1 MAANIPLPQ
10 SPSPSTSS
18 SPSLP
23 KEPLTEE
30 RGTTE
35 QQQQQPEI
43 TEKPQETA
51 EQQQETAE
59 NHATHIEPSPPPP
72 PSPYESTLH
81 SIIQALLP
89 IVSGQNTLLSLHHT
103 LNELSQKP
111 NTKLT
116 EQTNQL
122 LNSLNERFDQLDR
135 LKVCDPSSNPISQL
149 KLDQPPPPDP
159 PDKIEIEEKASQE
172 KQAAI
177 QAMKTE
183 LETTQIKLKQEEEKR
198 AKSISL
204 LRAVRQKLVQT
215 EKDKNAL
222 ESELNE
228 MNSNSSSKIKELQ
241 SDKRSL
247 EDELSKLKITQEQ
260 QLSKLRHSY
269 ERENQSIRSQFE
281 REKASTK
288 SQFELDTITAKAAY
302 ERELTNRNQ
311 KIGQS
316 EGRLREVSGERD
328 RLFEQLQKRQAELE
342 DTRAQ
347 HDELKGSVDEL
358 EHQLKES
365 QNRIHVLCEELDH
378 LQKLNSTQ
386 DSQQGGLQ
394 TMIQELEQ
402 THRNKTQALELR
414 ISQLEKERMDVEN
427 ELGESLRD
435 RLAQIESLRNEAR
448 LKNIEYAD
456 SLNSTAQ
463 RNQEILKSD
472 AEREL
477 LKNQLLSAIQTR
489 DSQTDLIANLKQ
501 QLEELQEEWKKDKE
515 ELGKLRVEI
524 EESQLRE
531 KTLKESNQKL
541 IENEIKKVEEVKGL
555 FLRGKIDQN
564 PDLRREGV
572 GYFANF
578 SRKQSVHQ
586 ATTLSPEKSSFALPS
601 SSASSS
607 TAATS
612 PTRNVRRTS
621 GVEVRVDRNE
631 SDLKQERTDSL
642 NTLDHQLPPNNNHHQ
657 PQHEN
662 HHSLSVSDPSNPSSP
677 TKQSSSSTITTL
689 QNHTK
694 DHNNGN
700 VIVNDHQHYND
711 NEAELNFEYLRNT
724 LLQFLEHKEMRPHL
738 VRVLGVILHFTP
750 QEIRRLASKV

>member
-1 MAANIPLPQ
+1 M
-10 SPSPSTSS
+10 
-18 SPSLP
+18 
-23 KEPLTEE
+23 
-30 RGTTE
+30 
-35 QQQQQPEI
+35 
-43 TEKPQETA
+43 
-51 EQQQETAE
+51 
-59 NHATHIEPSPPPP
+59 
-72 PSPYESTLH
+72 
-81 SIIQALLP
+81 
-89 IVSGQNTLLSLHHT
+89 V
-103 LNELSQKP
+103 
-111 NTKLT
+111 
-116 EQTNQL
+116 
-122 LNSLNERFDQLDR
+122 NSERFDHLDR

-159 PDKIEIEEKASQE
+159 PDKIEKEEKASQE

-177 QAMKTE
+177 QAIKSE

-241 SDKRSL
+241 SEKRSL

-311 KIGQS
+311 KIVQS

-365 QNRIHVLCEELDH
+365 QNRSHVLCEELDH

-386 DSQQGGLQ
+386 DSQHGGLQ

-402 THRNKTQALELR
+402 THLNKTQALELR

-456 SLNSTAQ
+456 SLNSMAQ

-501 QLEELQEEWKKDKE
+501 QLVCFFISLP
-515 ELGKLRVEI
+515 
-524 EESQLRE
+524 
-531 KTLKESNQKL
+531 
-541 IENEIKKVEEVKGL
+541 
-555 FLRGKIDQN
+555 FHN
-564 PDLRREGV
+564 P
-572 GYFANF
+572 
-578 SRKQSVHQ
+578 
-586 ATTLSPEKSSFALPS
+586 
-601 SSASSS
+601 
-607 TAATS
+607 
-612 PTRNVRRTS
+612 
-621 GVEVRVDRNE
+621 
-631 SDLKQERTDSL
+631 
-642 NTLDHQLPPNNNHHQ
+642 
-657 PQHEN
+657 
-662 HHSLSVSDPSNPSSP
+662 
-677 TKQSSSSTITTL
+677 
-689 QNHTK
+689 
-694 DHNNGN
+694 
-700 VIVNDHQHYND
+700 
-711 NEAELNFEYLRNT
+711 
-724 LLQFLEHKEMRPHL
+724 
-738 VRVLGVILHFTP
+738 
-750 QEIRRLASKV
+750 